1 MKFEIAVKTEQGL
14 VSTVTENALEA
25 QSIMNG
31 YRFSNDLDE
40 NVNVIIKNK
49 DSGEFYSTY
58 MYSLDN
64 DGLTERDWSSIAWLE
79 TIAEL
84 LCYGGYS
91 TEEVM

>member
-1 MKFEIAVKTEQGL
+1 MKFEIVVNTEQGL
-14 VSTVTENALEA
+14 VSTVTEDALEA

-31 YRFSNDLDE
+31 YRFSDE

-84 LCYGGYS
+84 LQYGGYN
-91 TEEVM
+91 TKEV

>member
-1 MKFEIAVKTEQGL
+1 MKFEIVVNTEQGL
-14 VSTVTENALEA
+14 VSTITENALEA
-25 QSIMNG
+25 QYIMNG
-31 YRFSNDLDE
+31 YRFSDDLDE
-40 NVNVIIKNK
+40 NVSVVIMNK

-64 DGLTERDWSSIAWLE
+64 DGLTKRDWSSIAWLE

-84 LCYGGYS
+84 LQYGGYN

>member
-1 MKFEIAVKTEQGL
+1 MKFEIVVNTEQGL
-14 VSTVTENALEA
+14 VSTVTEDALEA

-31 YRFSNDLDE
+31 YRFSDE

-79 TIAEL
+79 TITEL
-84 LCYGGYS
+84 LQYGGYN
-91 TEEVM
+91 TKEV